1 MHRVLAAE
9 PEARVAWL
17 SLDGGDNDPARFLT
31 QLVAGMHA
39 VDATIGSGAKRCST
53 LHRPRPLNL
62 SVANISALEA
72 RTEGWAASLQ
82 LAALS
87 LRGNADVPGFI
98 EAFTGSNRFILD
110 YLVEE
115 VLQRQ
120 PDGVRNF
127 LMRTALLD

>member
-1 MHRVLAAE
+1 MHRILAAE

-17 SLDGGDNDPARFLT
+17 SLDGGDNDPARC
-31 QLVAGMHA
+31 
-39 VDATIGSGAKRCST
+39 VDATIESGAKRCST